1 MIRYT
6 IVISVWLSSII
17 FNTLVQ
23 PKLDNEVVMK
33 TALLRCVNGYTFP
46 VTIDNKAFVIHCDS
60 YDIGE

>member
-1 MIRYT
+1 MGRYLLFL
-6 IVISVWLSSII
+6 VVVLSSIL
-17 FNTLVQ
+17 FHLMVT
-23 PKLDNEVVMK
+23 KELDKALEMK